1 MWLPI
6 IRDTPFGLKK
16 RTSLAE
22 FNGKIPQRL
31 TVVCRKYSNWFR
43 KFGVVGVVFKLLYV
57 QPSCFFQLRLQ
68 PFNDLKQFKL
78 QLWKLTYAKMLP
90 HLQLH
95 TPSQKAISSTELV
108 LKKQP
113 RDYNALVSW
122 AVGLA
127 HLFFC
132 QELLHKFTIDEKSS
146 PKPWTKAGR
155 FDGYWN
161 IRRFEG
167 IGYGFLTCSL
177 KRNHF
182 KRTFYLPAIIFQG
195 LSYLFHFSREYQNE
209 IMKDEA
215 FSILNK

>member
-1 MWLPI
+1 MPHDVSSRLLRHSF
-6 IRDTPFGLKK
+6 IRVPNGRLSK
-16 RTSLAE
+16 RHC
-22 FNGKIPQRL
+22 RL
-31 TVVCRKYSNWFR
+31 LQLSGRICQ
-43 KFGVVGVVFKLLYV
+43 KL
-57 QPSCFFQLRLQ
+57 QPSEAQICTSFAFLVRTILQSWYVLTLFHWFICFFLYCWLLQVTHSYWWIHTRLQ

-132 QELLHKFTIDEKSS
+132 QDFFTNLRLMRKV
-146 PKPWTKAGR
+146 PQNLGQKPVDSMDIET
-155 FDGYWN
+155 
-161 IRRFEG
+161 
-167 IGYGFLTCSL
+167 
-177 KRNHF
+177 
-182 KRTFYLPAIIFQG
+182 
-195 LSYLFHFSREYQNE
+195 
-209 IMKDEA
+209 
-215 FSILNK
+215 